1 MKRKSRS
8 PGTGSSPWEAVT
20 VVWRSAELPREGP
33 KPCRR
38 HRWEE
43 DLIMQWDH
51 VMHGRKTFTL
61 LLCTGEALE
70 ASGRAMGRNGTSTAS
85 VSGRVWGWWESAM
98 KKITWWNWEQIQSL
112 EGRERKSVQKTPEP
126 WARGWGKPGILLEV
140 LEECG
145 RWEEWGGVNICVKAY
160 LSLPGLFAKHSRA
173 KSMFARCQLPIN
185 QPLAAVLLPAS
196 LPEGEG
202 RTDSKG
208 FVCSVV
214 VWQRLWTAGGL
225 QMLTA

>member
-1 MKRKSRS
+1 M
-8 PGTGSSPWEAVT
+8 
-20 VVWRSAELPREGP
+20 
-33 KPCRR
+33 
-38 HRWEE
+38 
-43 DLIMQWDH
+43 
-51 VMHGRKTFTL
+51 
-61 LLCTGEALE
+61 
-70 ASGRAMGRNGTSTAS
+70 
-85 VSGRVWGWWESAM
+85 
-98 KKITWWNWEQIQSL
+98 
-112 EGRERKSVQKTPEP
+112 
-126 WARGWGKPGILLEV
+126 
-140 LEECG
+140 
-145 RWEEWGGVNICVKAY
+145 KAY

-225 QMLTA
+225 QMSTAWSGAEEDGLGLQSSLKAKSVSIFFPAFVKLPGSEGGDSQRCLWLQCGYVESWALHCLRPYK